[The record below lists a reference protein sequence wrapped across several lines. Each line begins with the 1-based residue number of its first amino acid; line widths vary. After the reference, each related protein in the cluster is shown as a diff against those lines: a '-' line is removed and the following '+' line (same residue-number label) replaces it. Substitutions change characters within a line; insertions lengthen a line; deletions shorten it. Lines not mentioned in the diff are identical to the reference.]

1 MALREDRKVNHTE
14 VNYILDD
21 VAAPGVFLCFKT
33 AGSGSAQGDTQ
44 GKVQLAANPS
54 GLVVA
59 GCLMQNF
66 VSIDTTKYH
75 ENWHKE
81 EQVVGTNAE
90 FCTDGYVVTDKI
102 SGTPTLGAKAYL
114 TTNGQVT
121 PTKSATGGL
130 AATPFVGEFQS
141 IKDEAG
147 YAKVAFKLPNS
158 ANA

>member
-1 MALREDRKVNHTE
+1 MALREDRKVKHTE

-21 VAAPGVFLCFKT
+21 VAEPGVFLCFKT

-44 GKVQLAANPS
+44 GRVQLAANPS
-54 GLVVA
+54 GLSPV

-66 VSIDTTKYH
+66 VSLDTTKYH
-75 ENWHKE
+75 ENWNKE
-81 EQVVGTNAE
+81 EQVVGTNADIAAE
-90 FCTDGYVVTDKI
+90 GWVVTNKI

-130 AATPFVGEFQS
+130 AATPLVGEFQS
-141 IKDEAG
+141 IKDETG
-147 YAKVAFKLPNS
+147 YAKVAFKFPNA